1 MEPPEVEYARSA
13 DLSIAYQVVG
23 DGPVDLVFVPFLL
36 SPVFSWY
43 VPQIAEFF
51 RQLASFSRL
60 ILFDKRGTGASDR
73 PRTLP
78 TLELQM
84 DDVRAVLDAVGS
96 EQAALLGAGH
106 GGQMA
111 ALFAEIGRAHV

>member
-1 MEPPEVEYARSA
+1 VAAAGCVEETAVVEPPEVEYARSA

-51 RQLASFSRL
+51 RRLASFSRL
-60 ILFDKRGTGASDR
+60 ILLDKRGTGASDR

-84 DDVRAVLDAVGS
+84 DDVPT
-96 EQAALLGAGH
+96 
-106 GGQMA
+106 
-111 ALFAEIGRAHV
+111 AHLPPRSSSQNVET